1 MTLGSTNFAE
11 LPRLARIIHG
21 RIIVVEAL
29 TDSGGVHFLRGAV
42 ASGEDYGRVVV
53 QRWLD
58 FLCLSRVS

>member
-1 MTLGSTNFAE
+1 MADQ
-11 LPRLARIIHG
+11 LARIIHG

-29 TDSGGVHFLRGAV
+29 TDSGGVHFLRGSV